1 MASTNSTIKRSG
13 STGSGGT
20 GSNVGGTTKP
30 NKSNKTTFINSRH
43 KNLFLKLGLAASVSF
58 HFIWVAKQ
66 LSLLGSNNNSD
77 ELLISPES
85 FDTSSRSSG
94 GNVGVGSHDRRITNS
109 HPFDPRGKTLPLHPY
124 PNAELQELVGSHSKY
139 NCSEG
144 LVYVEDHIL
153 VSLVDKRRLIHIS

>member
-1 MASTNSTIKRSG
+1 MASTNSSIKRSG
-13 STGSGGT
+13 SSGSGGA
-20 GSNVGGTTKP
+20 GNNNGGGTA
-30 NKSNKTTFINSRH
+30 KSNKSTFINSRH

-66 LSLLGSNNNSD
+66 LSLLGTNNNTD

-85 FDTSSRSSG
+85 FDTSSSSG
-94 GNVGVGSHDRRITNS
+94 SAVGSHGRRIKS

-124 PNAELQELVGSHSKY
+124 PNAELQELVGTHCKY

-153 VSLVDKRRLIHIS
+153 VSLC

>member
-1 MASTNSTIKRSG
+1 MASTNSGIKRSSSSG
-13 STGSGGT
+13 SSGG
-20 GSNVGGTTKP
+20 GNNNGGGTA
-30 NKSNKTTFINSRH
+30 KSNKSTFINSRH

-66 LSLLGSNNNSD
+66 LSLLGTNNNTD

-85 FDTSSRSSG
+85 FDTSSSRSSG
-94 GNVGVGSHDRRITNS
+94 NVGESNRRTTNS

-124 PNAELQELVGSHSKY
+124 PNAELQELVGTHSKY

-153 VSLVDKRRLIHIS
+153 VSLLIRGG

>member
-1 MASTNSTIKRSG
+1 MTSTNSSIKRSG
-13 STGSGGT
+13 SSGSGGT
-20 GSNVGGTTKP
+20 TGNNIGSTT
-30 NKSNKTTFINSRH
+30 KSNKSSFINSRH
-43 KNLFLKLGLAASVSF
+43 KNLFLKIGLAASVSF

-85 FDTSSRSSG
+85 FDTSSSRSSG
-94 GNVGVGSHDRRITNS
+94 GSVGVGSHKRITS

-153 VSLVDKRRLIHIS
+153 VSLLIRGGG

>member
-1 MASTNSTIKRSG
+1 MASTNTSLKRSG
-13 STGSGGT
+13 SSGGNN
-20 GSNVGGTTKP
+20 NVGGTTKS
-30 NKSNKTTFINSRH
+30 NKSTLINSRH
-43 KNLFLKLGLAASVSF
+43 KNLFLKIGLAASVSF

-66 LSLLGSNNNSD
+66 LSLLGTNSNTD

-85 FDTSSRSSG
+85 FDMGSSRSISG
-94 GNVGVGSHDRRITNS
+94 SVGESHRRIIKS

-124 PNAELQELVGSHSKY
+124 PNAELQELVGTHSKY

-153 VSLVDKRRLIHIS
+153 VSLC

>member
-1 MASTNSTIKRSG
+1 MASTNSSIKRSG
-13 STGSGGT
+13 SSGSGGT
-20 GSNVGGTTKP
+20 TGNNVGGTT
-30 NKSNKTTFINSRH
+30 NKSSCINSRH
-43 KNLFLKLGLAASVSF
+43 KNLFLKLGLAASVTF

-66 LSLLGSNNNSD
+66 LSLLGTNNNTD

-85 FDTSSRSSG
+85 FDTSGSRSSG
-94 GNVGVGSHDRRITNS
+94 SVGESHRRTTNS

-124 PNAELQELVGSHSKY
+124 PNAELQELVGTHSKY

-153 VSLVDKRRLIHIS
+153 VSLC

>member
-1 MASTNSTIKRSG
+1 MASTNSGIKRSSSSG
-13 STGSGGT
+13 SSGG
-20 GSNVGGTTKP
+20 GNNNGGGTA
-30 NKSNKTTFINSRH
+30 KSNKSTFINSRH

-66 LSLLGSNNNSD
+66 LSLLGTNNNTD

-85 FDTSSRSSG
+85 FDTSGSRSSG
-94 GNVGVGSHDRRITNS
+94 SNVGVEGRRVIS
-109 HPFDPRGKTLPLHPY
+109 HPFDPRDKTLPLHPY
-124 PNAELQELVGSHSKY
+124 PNAELQELVGSHNKY

-153 VSLVDKRRLIHIS
+153 VSCLLIRGG

>member
-1 MASTNSTIKRSG
+1 MASTNTSLKRSG
-13 STGSGGT
+13 SSGGNN
-20 GSNVGGTTKP
+20 NVGGTTKS
-30 NKSNKTTFINSRH
+30 NKSTLINSRH

-66 LSLLGSNNNSD
+66 LSLLGTNNNTD

-94 GNVGVGSHDRRITNS
+94 SVGESHRRIKS

-153 VSLVDKRRLIHIS
+153 VSFVLIIRGEADSHFLFCN

>member
-1 MASTNSTIKRSG
+1 MTSTNSSIKRSG
-13 STGSGGT
+13 SSGSGGT
-20 GSNVGGTTKP
+20 TGNNVGSTT
-30 NKSNKTTFINSRH
+30 KSNKSSFINSRH

-66 LSLLGSNNNSD
+66 LSLLGTNNNTD

-94 GNVGVGSHDRRITNS
+94 SNVGVEGRRRITNS
-109 HPFDPRGKTLPLHPY
+109 HPFDPRGKTLPLHPH
-124 PNAELQELVGSHSKY
+124 PNAELQELVGTHSKY

-153 VSLVDKRRLIHIS
+153 VS

>member
-1 MASTNSTIKRSG
+1 MASTNSSIKRSG
-13 STGSGGT
+13 SFGSSGT
-20 GSNVGGTTKP
+20 GNSGTTKSS
-30 NKSNKTTFINSRH
+30 KSTYINSRH

-66 LSLLGSNNNSD
+66 LSLLGTNNNTD

-85 FDTSSRSSG
+85 FDMGSGSSG
-94 GNVGVGSHDRRITNS
+94 SVGEGRRRITNL

-124 PNAELQELVGSHSKY
+124 PNAELQELVGTHSKY

-144 LVYVEDHIL
+144 LVYVEEKIFM
-153 VSLVDKRRLIHIS
+153 SGVDA